1 MSNENN
7 SNAFLYFVVGALFI
21 AVLGMGYVLM
31 GPSESGDL
39 AVIETAAGD
48 EQSTSE
54 FNFEI
59 KEDGFSASQT
69 ETEEN

>member
-7 SNAFLYFVVGALFI
+7 NGFLYFVVGALFI
-21 AVLGMGYVLM
+21 AVLGLGYVLM
-31 GPSESGDL
+31 TPNDGTEL
-39 AVIETAAGD
+39 AVIESAAGD
-48 EQSTSE
+48 EQSKSE

-59 KEDGFSASQT
+59 DDDEFSASQT